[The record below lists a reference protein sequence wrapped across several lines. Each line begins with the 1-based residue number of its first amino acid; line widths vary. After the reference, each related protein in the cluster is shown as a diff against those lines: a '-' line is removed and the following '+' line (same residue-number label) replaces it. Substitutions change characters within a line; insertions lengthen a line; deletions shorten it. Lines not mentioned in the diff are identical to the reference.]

1 MAISAA
7 TALRRLKDG
16 NRRYVAGRLRSK
28 KYAAERKRLAK
39 GQSPYAIVLGC
50 ADSRVSPEI
59 IFDESLGRLFVV
71 RVAGNVVSPEILGS
85 LEYAADPLGVRLLL
99 ILGHDSCGA
108 VAAAVHGGKVPRNIA
123 SLVKH
128 ISPAVRRM
136 KARYHDPEKLLAA
149 AIIEN
154 VRLQTHQALAQSRL
168 LNELVRN
175 NRLRIAQG
183 LYKFQTGEVKFK
195 KPLQG
200 SRPK

>member
-1 MAISAA
+1 
-7 TALRRLKDG
+7 
-16 NRRYVAGRLRSK
+16 
-28 KYAAERKRLAK
+28 
-39 GQSPYAIVLGC
+39 
-50 ADSRVSPEI
+50 
-59 IFDESLGRLFVV
+59 
-71 RVAGNVVSPEILGS
+71 
-85 LEYAADPLGVRLLL
+85 
-99 ILGHDSCGA
+99 
-108 VAAAVHGGKVPRNIA
+108 
-123 SLVKH
+123 
-128 ISPAVRRM
+128 M

-200 SRPK
+200 SRAK